1 VKELGRARRRIDSEL
16 SLPKVAR
23 RYEDLHMG
31 MSGILTIGLGE
42 TKERNDLRQGDN
54 AACEEQR
61 YGGGE

>member
-1 VKELGRARRRIDSEL
+1 
-16 SLPKVAR
+16 
-23 RYEDLHMG
+23 MG